1 MKVSFDRRASSDLDD
16 IRDQITLHSPKA
28 AARLYDELRSA
39 CDRLSDFPMLG
50 VPSFRG
56 GLREL
61 RTVRPYIIVY
71 SVGADVVRI
80 RRIVH
85 GARLR

>member
-1 MKVSFDRRASSDLDD
+1 MIVRYDLRARADLGGIAERIALD
-16 IRDQITLHSPKA
+16 SPKA
-28 AARLYDELRSA
+28 ADRMRSA
-39 CDRLSDFPMLG
+39 LLDACERLSDFPLVG
-50 VPSFRG
+50 RSSHRG

-71 SVGADVVRI
+71 SVGATIRI